1 MPLELNFKNEVIM
14 IVHFPPP
21 AALIYPV
28 NPDSELLVRLKT
40 WNPDLNWEKLEL
52 VRLEPRTWNNGSLGC
67 PIEGHYYTQA
77 LVPGYLIVLQIE
89 ERTFEVHTNEAMSVF
104 AIPGVGFI

>member
-1 MPLELNFKNEVIM
+1 M

-21 AALIYPV
+21 AAIIYPA
-28 NPDSELLVRLKT
+28 NSDTDLLQRLKA
-40 WNPDLNWEKLEL
+40 WKPELEWEKLEV
-52 VRLEPRTWNNGSLGC
+52 VRMEQRTWNNGSLGC

-77 LVPGYLIVLQIE
+77 LVPGFLILLKIE
-89 ERTFEVHTNEAMSVF
+89 EQTIEVHTNSAMSAF